1 MAMFLYAWIR
11 RRVIVPLQRLSDA
24 AQTVIDDPTTPDL
37 FSQIPGG
44 LVRDLA
50 AILQR
55 LHERLQRLAECDA
68 VEIQNTEQIGRLKA
82 VFSQAAGGNLAQRVE
97 TVPGR
102 FQELALSA
110 NHLLESLGQRWLLLN
125 RFAERV
131 RLAGVRL
138 QTLAAE
144 LLGPPYRQPPAPV
157 LDPLPEMLRVSI
169 ERLVVSADT
178 LGRVLDPIL
187 SNRLASGKQERFNRA
202 LSSASTGL
210 TFLAQR
216 ATDLARGGKRIA
228 DAHKQAENLA
238 TNLLL
243 LMDEKPQPQLRRSID
258 RASALERDL
267 AECETHLTHGIE
279 YLLSS
284 REQLATS
291 VQELVALYGD
301 VAERLQTWE
310 VACDQLLTI
319 REELRQQVDL
329 ARPVGASVSN
339 YLKQLQGELNSVHQ
353 DSRERRQRIE
363 ELCVHTEQLAQ
374 LSNELLVLLE
384 RADLPRDSQPKPSPR
399 KDNTSVSP
407 VITATHELIQRARDA
422 GIIPADNL
430 HAMQPASGDGYD
442 IEINEPED
450 AHTPN
455 GKPGPEASR

>member
-1 MAMFLYAWIR
+1 MTPERTVQYRVRDGLRGWAFAIALFNLTAVVVPTGLAVAILTVTNWGPWSACAAALAVASVMAMLLYAWIR
-11 RRVIVPLQRLSDA
+11 WRVIVPLQRLSDA
-24 AQTVIDDPTTPDL
+24 AQMMVDDPATTDL
-37 FSQIPGG
+37 FSQIRGG

-82 VFSQAAGGNLAQRVE
+82 VFSQAAGGNLAQRAE
-97 TVPGR
+97 TAPGR

-131 RLAGVRL
+131 RLAGARL

-144 LLGPPYRQPPAPV
+144 LLGTPYRQPPAPV

-216 ATDLARGGKRIA
+216 ATDLARSGKRIA
-228 DAHKQAENLA
+228 DAHKQAETLA

-267 AECETHLTHGIE
+267 AECGNTP
-279 YLLSS
+279 
-284 REQLATS
+284 
-291 VQELVALYGD
+291 D
-301 VAERLQTWE
+301 ER
-310 VACDQLLTI
+310 
-319 REELRQQVDL
+319 
-329 ARPVGASVSN
+329 N
-339 YLKQLQGELNSVHQ
+339 
-353 DSRERRQRIE
+353 
-363 ELCVHTEQLAQ
+363 
-374 LSNELLVLLE
+374 
-384 RADLPRDSQPKPSPR
+384 
-399 KDNTSVSP
+399 
-407 VITATHELIQRARDA
+407 
-422 GIIPADNL
+422 
-430 HAMQPASGDGYD
+430 
-442 IEINEPED
+442 
-450 AHTPN
+450 
-455 GKPGPEASR
+455 